1 LVNGVCFL
9 EKEVKNV
16 MELFQNPENMTI
28 LGLMALIIAAA
39 VREFFGWLSK
49 KNIQSSQARYDKLY
63 EGINSVTKKLDKI
76 DEENR
81 VEKISADIKTLNNKV
96 DDLEVDMKKLS
107 KQSEDMYDWHNK
119 SDADGVKVWYVRQSL
134 ENALRDNAKA
144 TEAIARN
151 IELQTR
157 LLEEMISNQR
167 NLSKEQAEMM
177 KDIRDIERALDD
189 K

>member
-1 LVNGVCFL
+1 
-9 EKEVKNV
+9 
-16 MELFQNPENMTI
+16 MEMFQDTQNFTL
-28 LGLMALIIAAA
+28 LGLFALILAAA
-39 VREFFGWLSK
+39 TRELFGWLSK
-49 KNIQSSQARYDKLY
+49 KNLQNSQEKYQKL
-63 EGINSVTKKLDKI
+63 VTGMEAVAKKLDKI

-81 VEKISADIKTLNNKV
+81 VEKISADIKSLNIKV
-96 DDLEVDMKKLS
+96 DRVEEELETLS
-107 KQSEDMYDWHNK
+107 KQSEEMYNWHDK

-157 LLEEMISNQR
+157 LLEEMITNQR
-167 NLSKEQAEMM
+167 SMSKEQAELA
-177 KDIRDIERALDD
+177 KDIRDIERSLED

>member
-1 LVNGVCFL
+1 
-9 EKEVKNV
+9 
-16 MELFQNPENMTI
+16 MEMFQNPENMTI
-28 LGLMALIIAAA
+28 LGLIALIIAAA

-49 KNIQSSQARYDKLY
+49 KNIQNSKERHEKLVQ
-63 EGINSVTKKLDKI
+63 GIGAITKKLDKI

-81 VEKISADIKTLNNKV
+81 VEKISADIKSLNGKV
-96 DDLEVDMKKLS
+96 DRVEADLNILKKE
-107 KQSEDMYDWHNK
+107 SEDMYEWHNK
-119 SDADGVKVWYVRQSL
+119 SDGDGVKVWYVRQSL

>member
-1 LVNGVCFL
+1 
-9 EKEVKNV
+9 
-16 MELFQNPENMTI
+16 MEMFQNPQNMTL
-28 LGLMALIIAAA
+28 LGLFALVIAAA

-49 KNIQSSQARYDKLY
+49 KSIQNSQTRYDKLF
-63 EGINSVTKKLDKI
+63 EGIETVSKKLDKI

-81 VEKISADIKTLNNKV
+81 IEKISADLKSLKGQITGIENEI
-96 DDLEVDMKKLS
+96 DGLS
-107 KQSEDMYDWHNK
+107 RQTEEMYEWHNK
-119 SDADGVKVWYVRQSL
+119 SDPDGVKIWYVRQSL

-157 LLEEMISNQR
+157 LLEEMLQNQR
-167 NLSKEQAEMM
+167 TLSKEQAEMM
-177 KDIRDIERALDD
+177 KDIRDIERTLQD

>member
-1 LVNGVCFL
+1 
-9 EKEVKNV
+9 
-16 MELFQNPENMTI
+16 MEMFQNPENMTVI
-28 LGLMALIIAAA
+28 GLLALIIAAA

-49 KNIQSSQARYDKLY
+49 KNIQNSQEKHQKLVD
-63 EGINSVTKKLDKI
+63 GIKAITAKLDKI

-81 VEKISADIKTLNNKV
+81 VEKISADIKSLNAKV
-96 DDLEVDMKKLS
+96 DMIEMDLETLS
-107 KQSEDMYDWHNK
+107 KQSSDMYEWHNK
-119 SDADGVKVWYVRQSL
+119 SDGDGVKVWYVRQSL

-167 NLSKEQAEMM
+167 SLAKEQTEMM
-177 KDIRDIERALDD
+177 KDIRDIERSLED

>member
-1 LVNGVCFL
+1 
-9 EKEVKNV
+9 
-16 MELFQNPENMTI
+16 MEMFQNPENMTVI
-28 LGLMALIIAAA
+28 GLLALIIAAA

-49 KNIQSSQARYDKLY
+49 KNIQNSQEKHQKLVD
-63 EGINSVTKKLDKI
+63 GIKAITAKLDKI

-81 VEKISADIKTLNNKV
+81 VEKISADIKSLNAKV
-96 DDLEVDMKKLS
+96 NTIEMDLETLS
-107 KQSEDMYDWHNK
+107 KQSSDMYEWHNK
-119 SDADGVKVWYVRQSL
+119 SDGDGVKVWYVRQSL

-167 NLSKEQAEMM
+167 SLAKEQTEMM
-177 KDIRDIERALDD
+177 KDIRDIERSLED

>member
-1 LVNGVCFL
+1 
-9 EKEVKNV
+9 

-28 LGLMALIIAAA
+28 LGLIALIIAAA

-49 KNIQSSQARYDKLY
+49 KNIQNSKERYDKLIH
-63 EGINSVTKKLDKI
+63 GIGAITTKLDKI

-96 DDLEVDMKKLS
+96 DDLQLDVKRIS

-119 SDADGVKVWYVRQSL
+119 SDGDGVKVWYVRQSL

-177 KDIRDIERALDD
+177 KDIRDIERSLDD

>member
-1 LVNGVCFL
+1 
-9 EKEVKNV
+9 

-28 LGLMALIIAAA
+28 LGLIALIIAAA

-49 KNIQSSQARYDKLY
+49 KNIQNSKERHDKLVH
-63 EGINSVTKKLDKI
+63 GIGAITTKLDKI

-96 DDLEVDMKKLS
+96 DDLQLDVKRIS

-119 SDADGVKVWYVRQSL
+119 SDGDGVKVWYVRQSL
-134 ENALRDNAKA
+134 ENALGDNAKA

-177 KDIRDIERALDD
+177 KDIRDIERSLDD